1 MGRRRNAAFSLLELL
16 VVIGVIAVLIGL
28 LLPALFKARK
38 ASDRTQC
45 LSNLHQIA
53 AAYQAYLQEHQLRV
67 MRVGVAAARGH
78 AREVGRVRRCLQC
91 PTGAARLTPY

>member
-1 MGRRRNAAFSLLELL
+1 MGKRRNAAFSLLELL
-16 VVIGVIAVLIGL
+16 VVIGVITVLVGL

-53 AAYQAYLQEHQLRV
+53 VAYQAYLQEHQQRV
-67 MRVGVAAARGH
+67 MRVN
-78 AREVGRVRRCLQC
+78 
-91 PTGAARLTPY
+91 PPSD